1 MSVHKIV
8 LISMGDQVM
17 RCDVQRGSESYAAHL
32 HCYPKN
38 YLDCSSY
45 RNQGAV
51 GDVAMVSVQCAVC
64 TGMSV

>member
-1 MSVHKIV
+1 MICREVV
-8 LISMGDQVM
+8 RAVRQIS
-17 RCDVQRGSESYAAHL
+17 RG
-32 HCYPKN
+32 YPKY